1 MMMLTVLAITLVAA
15 CSSAQAA
22 DSVTT
27 VHMAGDSTMAIKDVK
42 DYPETGWGV
51 PFSIFFD
58 DTIAVRNYAQN
69 GRSTRTF
76 IELGLWQGILD
87 NLQSGDYVIIEFG
100 HNDEADSK
108 PDRYT
113 PPEQYKANLTRFI
126 EDTRQKDATPILLTP
141 ITRRN
146 FDADGKIPETHAYT
160 PLCVEVAGETGVEFF
175 DMDALTR
182 AYFEA
187 MGDRDSAVRFMHI
200 PPDTHPNYPN
210 GVRDNTHLNH
220 LGAREVA
227 QLFLAELKKRGHPL
241 ASRLLIPDP
250 KHLQYSY

>member
-1 MMMLTVLAITLVAA
+1 MSTIFA
-15 CSSAQAA
+15 CLSANAA
-22 DSVTT
+22 DGVTT
-27 VHMAGDSTMAIKDVK
+27 IHMAGDSTMAIKDVK

-58 DTIAVRNYAQN
+58 NTVEVRNYAQN

-76 IELGLWQGILD
+76 IELGLWQRIFD
-87 NLQSGDYVIIEFG
+87 HLQPGDFVIIEFG
-100 HNDEADSK
+100 HNDEADYK

-113 PPEQYKANLTRFI
+113 TPEQYKTNLTRFI
-126 EDTRQKDATPILLTP
+126 TETRQKGATPILLTP
-141 ITRRN
+141 ITRRK
-146 FDADGKIPETHAYT
+146 FDKNGEIQETHAYT
-160 PLCVEVAGETGVEFF
+160 PLCIEVAKATDVEFI
-175 DMDALTR
+175 DMDAVTR
-182 AYFEA
+182 DYFQA

-210 GVRDNTHLNH
+210 GVRDDTHLNH

-227 QLFLAELKKRGHPL
+227 QLFLAELKRRGHPL
-241 ASRLLIPDP
+241 ASRLRVPDP

>member
-1 MMMLTVLAITLVAA
+1 MKMFQAFALSMVAA
-15 CSSAQAA
+15 CLAVQAA
-22 DSVTT
+22 DGPVTI
-27 VHMAGDSTMAIKDVK
+27 HMAGDSTMAIKDVK

-58 DTIAVRNYAQN
+58 DGIEVRNYAQN

-76 IELGLWQGILD
+76 IELGLWQSILD
-87 NLQSGDYVIIEFG
+87 NLKPGDYVIIEFG
-100 HNDEADSK
+100 HNDEADYK

-113 PPEQYKANLTRFI
+113 PPDQYKANLARFI
-126 EDTRQKDATPILLTP
+126 GETRQKGATPILLTP

-146 FDADGKIPETHAYT
+146 FDEDGIIRETHAYT
-160 PLCVEVAGETGVEFF
+160 PFCIEVAEATGVEFI

-182 AYFEA
+182 AYFQA

-241 ASRLLIPDP
+241 ASRLRVPDP